1 MLDYKMISGNEFD
14 AAVKTIQGKPE
25 KYRYSKWLVL
35 QLLIKMRDMNK
46 KTADHITQDMYLY
59 ASSQASFSAPYLK
72 LE

>member
-1 MLDYKMISGNEFD
+1 
-14 AAVKTIQGKPE
+14 
-25 KYRYSKWLVL
+25 
-35 QLLIKMRDMNK
+35 MRDMNK